1 MYCIKKGNLYVSKS
15 GSKNSYTNIIQS
27 ARQFNTI
34 ESARCELCP
43 ENERIVS
50 IYQELN

>member
-15 GSKNSYTNIIQS
+15 GSKNSYTNDIKN

-34 ESARCELCP
+34 ELARREFCP

>member
-15 GSKNSYTNIIQS
+15 GSKNSYTNDIKS
-27 ARQFNTI
+27 SRQFNTI
-34 ESARCELCP
+34 ESARRELCL

-50 IYQELN
+50 IYSELN